1 MAFLRLWLAAVLI
14 VSLGCAAQRPEPPP
28 LRGGEP
34 LGLQMVRT
42 EAQLK
47 KYPFRILQEFEQPVD
62 LAFVQVEGPAAQIS
76 ATRGHTGTSSALLE
90 RETRSATIRLPS
102 LLSGVRWPGQWT
114 LVGAYF
120 FAAKPQR
127 MRAVYE
133 VDGRAILNYAV
144 QIPANQWTPLLLDI
158 SAIEGPNASKVGLLR
173 LGFGDGLE
181 QPVWCDDVL
190 LMNNETE
197 VVERKKNVGWYIE
210 ERGFKYIIHLSN
222 STVTLKTPE
231 ASDHGWTLVEANEIR
246 ARFSSPGPE
255 KQRVIYADGK
265 QYIDGVLKPLGVKPS
280 IVVDLAAGHDVP
292 GRLRMGEEFGRLNR
306 NSAGDQNN
314 DGYDESRG
322 SYQIIATGPRLE
334 FTLSP
339 RSGPLIRP
347 VVEIAGL
354 PAGPV
359 SVTMD
364 GRWVERIVRL
374 ENGNVLIELPGEV
387 AFPVTVNVKVGQ

>member
-1 MAFLRLWLAAVLI
+1 MAFLRLWLAGLFIGV
-14 VSLGCAAQRPEPPP
+14 LGCASQHPEPPP

-47 KYPFRILQEFEQPVD
+47 KYPFRILQEFEHPVD
-62 LAFVQVEGPAAQIS
+62 LAFVQVEGPGAQLS
-76 ATRGHTGTSSALLE
+76 ATRGHTGHSSALLE
-90 RETRSATIRLPS
+90 RQTRTATIRLPS

-133 VDGRAILNYAV
+133 IDGKAVLNYAV
-144 QIPANQWTPLLLDI
+144 EIPANQWTPVLLDI
-158 SAIEGPNASKVGLLR
+158 SAIDGPNAAKVGLLR
-173 LGFGDGLE
+173 LGFGEGLE

-197 VVERKKNVGWYIE
+197 VVERRKNSAWFVE

-222 STVTLKTPE
+222 STVALKTPE
-231 ASDHGWTLVEANEIR
+231 ASDHGWTLEEANAIR

-255 KQRVIYADGK
+255 KLRVIYADGK
-265 QYIDGVLKPLGVKPS
+265 QYIDSVLKPLGIKPS
-280 IVVDLAAGHDVP
+280 IVIDLQAGHDAP
-292 GRLRMGEEFGRLNR
+292 GRLVMAEEFGRLNR

-314 DGYDESRG
+314 DGYDEAVG

-339 RSGPLIRP
+339 RSGPLVRP

-354 PAGPV
+354 PAGAV

-374 ENGNVLIELPGEV
+374 GNGNVMIELPGEV
-387 AFPVTVNVKVGQ
+387 AFPVIVNVKVN